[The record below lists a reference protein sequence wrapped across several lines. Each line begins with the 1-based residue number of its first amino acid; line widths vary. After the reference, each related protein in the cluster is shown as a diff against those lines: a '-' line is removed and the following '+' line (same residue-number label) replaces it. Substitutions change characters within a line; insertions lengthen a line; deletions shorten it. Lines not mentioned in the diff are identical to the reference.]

1 MNKPVSILFYG
12 RNERL
17 LETRSWMLGNAG
29 YRVST
34 AMELVE
40 FERILQSGP
49 ISLSIVC
56 HTLSA
61 EQQRA
66 ALTIAKVLRPTVKTL
81 LLITPHLPMPEEDA
95 DELLSI
101 SEGPGALVASV
112 NRILKTQGG
121 VRPD

>member
-1 MNKPVSILFYG
+1 MNKPVSIVFYG

-17 LETRSWMLGNAG
+17 LETRSWILGNAG

-40 FERILQSGP
+40 FERILQSGS
-49 ISLSIVC
+49 ISLAILC

-61 EQQRA
+61 EQQRE
-66 ALTIAKVLRPTVKTL
+66 ALTIAKGLRPTVKTL
-81 LLITPHLPMPEEDA
+81 LLITPDLPMPGEDA
-95 DELLSI
+95 DELLST

-121 VRPD
+121 GRPD